1 MSHYEIDDVITRWAK
16 SELTAE
22 QAIGQILLILQSLSR
37 RMGKVEKRLTRQR
50 SAGPANGD
58 RESDG

>member
-22 QAIGQILLILQSLSR
+22 QAIGQILLHLQSLSR
-37 RMGKVEKRLTRQR
+37 RMGKIEKRLTRQR
-50 SAGPANGD
+50 NGGSAGDKRG
-58 RESDG
+58 G

>member
-50 SAGPANGD
+50 RTGPANGD
-58 RESDG
+58 RKSDG